1 MLSNYQH
8 GIIQKPGMVKVQL
21 MALVVLLKEQR
32 TGWFHKEM
40 TLLMLV
46 QNC

>member
-1 MLSNYQH
+1 ML
-8 GIIQKPGMVKVQL
+8 KVQL

-40 TLLMLV
+40 TLLLPKTFS
-46 QNC
+46 NT